1 MTSPPADGAVS
12 LPDCSHVVEDVE
24 SDDLLSVLDTAAV
37 IEALA
42 EHGPAGVRDLVERQ
56 SGENSELA
64 RRIERLRALLKRQAS
79 ARVSRVLEEYDR
91 RDHELELDRK
101 ARADEVDREM
111 AALEAR
117 LAEARKIHLGPVLDA
132 GLLDD
137 VQHALLLPTASW
149 MQPPPA
155 PTVWERIRAF
165 FARIAAFFRGLF
177 RRRSKTP
184 VAPSKERTIPLATLL
199 PVGRALTPS
208 ELAEALAR
216 LSPGQQQELET
227 SVTRDISER
236 ERQLA
241 REAEAKRKEAEAQ
254 RRRLEEER
262 TEAERRA
269 QREADQWARQA
280 EEQRLRRELSERG
293 LVTEQGGQLSITYS
307 LVERFAK
314 LVLEAESHSL
324 PGDVRMS
331 LKGGA
336 STGVYEKARLRID
349 DEVARLDIPSSILA
363 ARQAGS
369 RHIDESTSYVFR
381 EILAERVHVVLAL
394 DKSGSMGEAEKLPAA
409 KKALLALYVAVRRRY
424 PDATIDVIAFDNEVR
439 LLDLVQLWETPPGSF
454 TNTGEALRTA
464 FLLLR
469 PSRANRKEVY
479 LVTDGLPEAYTD
491 ADGRIRSGHLD
502 KAMEYALGRA
512 QELTSVKPLRCTLVL
527 IKSQN
532 PDYERAARL
541 LTHQLHGELVVTEP
555 QRLGFELLV
564 RWASGKEQ
572 TRHPRPESGPP
583 PVATTTPAAGPTG
596 AKRRRRDR
604 RMGG

>member
-1 MTSPPADGAVS
+1 MTSPPADAAVP

-24 SDDLLSVLDTAAV
+24 SDDLLSVIDSASV

-42 EHGPAGVRDLVERQ
+42 EHGPGGVRALVEQQ

-64 RRIERLRALLKRQAS
+64 RRVARLRELLKRQAS
-79 ARVSRVLEEYDR
+79 SRVSRILDEYDQR
-91 RDHELELDRK
+91 AHQLELDRA
-101 ARADEVDREM
+101 ARADELQREM
-111 AALEAR
+111 EALEAR
-117 LAEARKIHLGPVLDA
+117 LAEARQIHLGAAFDEA
-132 GLLDD
+132 LLGD

-149 MQPPPA
+149 MQPPPP
-155 PTVWERIRAF
+155 PTLWERIRAF

-177 RRRSKTP
+177 RRGSKP
-184 VAPSKERTIPLATLL
+184 KEKPRAERTVPLATML

-208 ELAEALAR
+208 ELSEALAR
-216 LSPGQQQELET
+216 LTPRQQEELET

-236 ERQLA
+236 ERALA

-262 TEAERRA
+262 KEAERRA

-280 EEQRLRRELSERG
+280 EEERLRRELSERG
-293 LVTEQGGQLSITYS
+293 LVTEKGGQLTITYS

-314 LVLEAESHSL
+314 LVLEAESRSL

-336 STGVYEKARLRID
+336 STGVYEKARLRIP
-349 DEVARLDIPSSILA
+349 DEVAHLDIPSSLLA

-394 DKSGSMGEAEKLPAA
+394 DKSGSMGEGEKLPAA

-424 PDATIDVIAFDNEVR
+424 PDATIDVLAFDNEVR
-439 LLDLVQLWETPPGSF
+439 LLDLLQLWETPPGSF

-469 PSRANRKEVY
+469 SSRANRKELF

-491 ADGRIRSGHLD
+491 HDGRIRSGNLD

-512 QELTSVKPLRCTLVL
+512 QELTSVKPFRCTMVL

-532 PDYERAARL
+532 PDYEKAARL
-541 LTHQLHGELVVTEP
+541 LSHQLHGELVVTEP
-555 QRLGFELLV
+555 QHLGIELLV
-564 RWASGKEQ
+564 RWAGGKEQ
-572 TRHPRPESGPP
+572 TRRASPQPGPA
-583 PVATTTPAAGPTG
+583 PVATTSSGGAKS

>member
-1 MTSPPADGAVS
+1 MTAPPAEGAVP

-24 SDDLLSVLDTAAV
+24 SDDLLSVIDSASV
-37 IEALA
+37 IETLA
-42 EHGPAGVRDLVERQ
+42 EHGPGGVQKLIERQ
-56 SGENSELA
+56 AGENSELA
-64 RRIERLRALLKRQAS
+64 RRITRLRELLKRQAS
-79 ARVSRVLEEYDR
+79 ARVSRILEEYDR
-91 RDHELELDRK
+91 RSQELELDRA
-101 ARADEVDREM
+101 ARADELNREM

-117 LAEARKIHLGPVLDA
+117 LSESRQIHLGSVVDEALME
-132 GLLDD
+132 D

-149 MQPPPA
+149 MQPPKPSSL
-155 PTVWERIRAF
+155 WEKIRAF
-165 FARIAAFFRGLF
+165 FARLAAFFRRLF
-177 RRRSKTP
+177 GRGSPQGREIRP
-184 VAPSKERTIPLATLL
+184 ERTVPLATLI
-199 PVGRALTPS
+199 PTGRALTPS
-208 ELAEALAR
+208 ELSEALAR
-216 LSPGQQQELET
+216 LTPRQQEELET

-236 ERQLA
+236 ERALA

-262 TEAERRA
+262 KEAERRA

-293 LVTEQGGQLSITYS
+293 LVNEKGGQLTITYS

-314 LVLEAESHSL
+314 LVLEAETRSL

-336 STGVYEKARLRID
+336 STGVYEKARLRIS
-349 DEVARLDIPSSILA
+349 DEVAHLDIPSSLLA

-394 DKSGSMGEAEKLPAA
+394 DKSGSMGEGEKLPAA

-424 PDATIDVIAFDNEVR
+424 PDATVDVIAFDNEVR

-454 TNTGEALRTA
+454 TNTGEALRTT

-469 PSRANRKEVY
+469 PSRANRRELY

-491 ADGRIRSGHLD
+491 LDGRIKSGNLD

-512 QELTSVKPLRCTLVL
+512 QELTAVKPFRSTMVL

-532 PDYERAARL
+532 PEYEKAARL
-541 LTHQLHGELVVTEP
+541 LTHQLGGELVVTEP
-555 QRLGFELLV
+555 QRLGIELLV
-564 RWASGKEQ
+564 RWASGKEE
-572 TRHPRPESGPP
+572 TRKPP
-583 PVATTTPAAGPTG
+583 STPHAAPAAPLPAAGPKG
-596 AKRRRRDR
+596 GKRRRRDR

>member
-1 MTSPPADGAVS
+1 MTSPPADAAVS

-24 SDDLLSVLDTAAV
+24 SDDLLSAIDSAAV

-42 EHGPAGVRDLVERQ
+42 EHGPGGVRELVDRQ

-64 RRIERLRALLKRQAS
+64 RRIARLRELLKRQAS
-79 ARVSRVLEEYDR
+79 SRVSRILEEYDR
-91 RDHELELDRK
+91 RSQELELDRQ
-101 ARADEVDREM
+101 ARADELNREM

-117 LAEARKIHLGPVLDA
+117 LAEGRRIHLGSVVDA
-132 GLLDD
+132 GLLEE
-137 VQHALLLPTASW
+137 VQQALLLPTASW
-149 MQPPPA
+149 MQPPPS
-155 PTVWERIRAF
+155 PTLWERIRAF

-177 RRRSKTP
+177 RRSSKSK
-184 VAPSKERTIPLATLL
+184 APPREERTVPFATLL
-199 PVGRALTPS
+199 PVGRTLTPS
-208 ELAEALAR
+208 ELSEALAR
-216 LSPGQQQELET
+216 LTPRQQEELET

-236 ERQLA
+236 ERELA

-262 TEAERRA
+262 KEAERRA

-293 LVTEQGGQLSITYS
+293 LVSEQGGQLTITYA

-314 LVLEAESHSL
+314 LVLEAESRSL

-336 STGVYEKARLRID
+336 STGVYEKARLRIP
-349 DEVARLDIPSSILA
+349 DEVAHLDIPSSILA

-394 DKSGSMGEAEKLPAA
+394 DKSGSMGEGEKLPAA

-439 LLDLVQLWETPPGSF
+439 LLDLLQLWETPPGSF

-469 PSRANRKEVY
+469 ASRANRKELF

-491 ADGRIRSGHLD
+491 LDGRIRSGNLD

-512 QELTSVKPLRCTLVL
+512 QELTSVKPFRCTMVL
-527 IKSQN
+527 IKSPN
-532 PDYERAARL
+532 PEYEKAARL
-541 LTHQLHGELVVTEP
+541 LAHQLNGELVVTEP
-555 QRLGFELLV
+555 QRLGIELLV

-572 TRHPRPESGPP
+572 TRRARPETGPVPVTTPSGPK
-583 PVATTTPAAGPTG
+583 GP
-596 AKRRRRDR
+596 KRRRRDR
-604 RMGG
+604 RMGR

>member
-1 MTSPPADGAVS
+1 MSPPPAEAALP

-24 SDDLLSVLDTAAV
+24 SDDLLSTIDSAAV

-42 EHGPAGVRDLVERQ
+42 EHGAGGVQALLDRQ
-56 SGENSELA
+56 VGENSELA
-64 RRIERLRALLKRQAS
+64 RRIARLRELLKRQAS
-79 ARVSRVLEEYDR
+79 ARVSRILDEYDR
-91 RDHELELDRK
+91 RSHEIELDRA
-101 ARADEVDREM
+101 ARADELNREM
-111 AALEAR
+111 EALETR
-117 LAEARKIHLGPVLDA
+117 LAEARKLHLGAIVD
-132 GLLDD
+132 GDLLED
-137 VQHALLLPTASW
+137 VSHALLLPTASW
-149 MQPPPA
+149 MQPPPR
-155 PTVWERIRAF
+155 PTLWERIRAF
-165 FARIAAFFRGLF
+165 FARIAALLRGLF
-177 RRRSKTP
+177 RRGSKARPTP
-184 VAPSKERTIPLATLL
+184 RQERTVPIATLL
-199 PVGRALTPS
+199 PVGRGLTPS
-208 ELAEALAR
+208 ELSEALAR
-216 LSPGQQQELET
+216 LTPRQQQELET

-236 ERQLA
+236 ERALA

-262 TEAERRA
+262 QEAERRA

-293 LVTEQGGQLSITYS
+293 LVNEKSGQLTITYS

-314 LVLEAESHSL
+314 LVLEAESRAL

-336 STGVYEKARLRID
+336 STGVYEKARLRIS
-349 DEVARLDIPSSILA
+349 DEVAHLDIPSSLLA

-381 EILAERVHVVLAL
+381 EILAERVHIVLAL
-394 DKSGSMGEAEKLPAA
+394 DKSGSMGEGEKLPAA

-439 LLDLVQLWETPPGSF
+439 LLDLVSLWETPPGSF

-464 FLLLR
+464 YLLLR
-469 PSRANRKEVY
+469 SSRANRKELF

-491 ADGRIRSGHLD
+491 PDGRTKSGNLD
-502 KAMEYALGRA
+502 KAMEYALVRA
-512 QELTSVKPLRCTLVL
+512 QELTAVKPFRSTMVL
-527 IKSQN
+527 IKSEN
-532 PDYERAARL
+532 PDYEKAARL
-541 LTHQLHGELVVTEP
+541 LTHQLNGELVVTEP
-555 QRLGFELLV
+555 QRLGIEMLV

-572 TRHPRPESGPP
+572 TRRAPADASPRPLVTPP
-583 PVATTTPAAGPTG
+583 DPKG

>member
-1 MTSPPADGAVS
+1 MTAPPAEAAVR

-24 SDDLLSVLDTAAV
+24 SDDLLGAIDSAAV
-37 IEALA
+37 VEALA
-42 EHGPAGVRDLVERQ
+42 EHGPSGVRDLVNREAT
-56 SGENSELA
+56 ENSELA
-64 RRIERLRALLKRQAS
+64 RRIARLREILKRQAS
-79 ARVSRVLEEYDR
+79 ARVNRILEEYDQR
-91 RDHELELDRK
+91 VHQLDLERAARTDELDR
-101 ARADEVDREM
+101 EM
-111 AALEAR
+111 QALEAR
-117 LAEARKIHLGPVLDA
+117 LAEARELHRGIALEGP
-132 GLLDD
+132 LLED

-149 MQPPPA
+149 MQPPRP
-155 PTVWERIRAF
+155 PSIWERIRAF
-165 FARIAAFFRGLF
+165 FARIAAFFRNLF
-177 RRRSKTP
+177 RRG
-184 VAPSKERTIPLATLL
+184 SKEKGAPRAERTVPLATLL

-208 ELAEALAR
+208 ELSEALAR
-216 LSPGQQQELET
+216 LTPGQQEELET

-236 ERQLA
+236 ERALA

-262 TEAERRA
+262 SEAQRRA

-293 LVTEQGGQLSITYS
+293 LVTEKGGQLAITYS

-314 LVLEAESHSL
+314 LVLEAESRSL

-336 STGVYEKARLRID
+336 STGVYEKARLRVP
-349 DEVARLDIPSSILA
+349 DEVAHLDIPSSILA

-381 EILAERVHVVLAL
+381 EILAERVHVVMAL
-394 DKSGSMGEAEKLPAA
+394 DKSGSMGEGEKLPAA

-424 PDATIDVIAFDNEVR
+424 PDATIDVVAFDNEVR

-464 FLLLR
+464 YLLLR
-469 PSRANRKEVY
+469 SSRANRKELF
-479 LVTDGLPEAYTD
+479 LVTDGLPESYTD
-491 ADGRIRSGHLD
+491 PEGRVRSGNLD

-512 QELTSVKPLRCTLVL
+512 QELTSVKPIRCTMVL
-527 IKSQN
+527 IKSEN
-532 PDYERAARL
+532 PDYEKAARL
-541 LTHQLHGELVVTEP
+541 LTHELSGELVVTEP
-555 QRLGFELLV
+555 QRLGIELLV

-572 TRHPRPESGPP
+572 IRRVPTAPGPA
-583 PVATTTPAAGPTG
+583 PVAVSPAGGPKG
-596 AKRRRRDR
+596 RKRVRRDR

>member
-1 MTSPPADGAVS
+1 MTAPPAEAAVP

-24 SDDLLSVLDTAAV
+24 SDDLLSVIDSALV

-42 EHGPAGVRDLVERQ
+42 EHGPGGVQNLVDRQ
-56 SGENSELA
+56 AGENSELA
-64 RRIERLRALLKRQAS
+64 RRIARLRELLKRQAS
-79 ARVSRVLEEYDR
+79 SRVSRILEEYDR
-91 RDHELELDRK
+91 RSHELELDRA
-101 ARADEVDREM
+101 ARADELDREM
-111 AALEAR
+111 EALEAR
-117 LAEARKIHLGPVLDA
+117 LAAARQIHLGS
-132 GLLDD
+132 LLDGALLD
-137 VQHALLLPTASW
+137 EVQQALLLPTASW
-149 MQPPPA
+149 MQPLPG
-155 PTVWERIRAF
+155 PTLWERIRAF

-177 RRRSKTP
+177 HRGSRSESTRRT
-184 VAPSKERTIPLATLL
+184 ERTVPIATLL

-208 ELAEALAR
+208 ELSEAMAR
-216 LSPGQQQELET
+216 LTPRQHEELES
-227 SVTRDISER
+227 SVTRDLSER
-236 ERQLA
+236 ERSLA

-254 RRRLEEER
+254 RRGLEEER
-262 TEAERRA
+262 REAERRA

-280 EEQRLRRELSERG
+280 EEERLRRELSERG
-293 LVTEQGGQLSITYS
+293 LVNEKGGQLTITYS

-314 LVLEAESHSL
+314 LVLEAESRSL

-336 STGVYEKARLRID
+336 STGVYEKARLRIP
-349 DEVARLDIPSSILA
+349 DEVAHLDIPSSILA

-369 RHIDESTSYVFR
+369 RHIEESTSYVFR

-394 DKSGSMGEAEKLPAA
+394 DKSGSMGEGEKLPAA
-409 KKALLALYVAVRRRY
+409 KKALLALYVAIRRRH
-424 PDATIDVIAFDNEVR
+424 PDATIDVVAFDNEVR

-469 PSRANRKEVY
+469 ASRANRKELF
-479 LVTDGLPEAYTD
+479 LVTDGLPESYTD
-491 ADGRIRSGHLD
+491 PDGRIKSGNLD

-512 QELTSVKPLRCTLVL
+512 LELTSVKPLRFTMVL

-532 PDYERAARL
+532 PDYEKAARL
-541 LTHQLHGELVVTEP
+541 LTHHLNGELVVTEP
-555 QRLGFELLV
+555 QRLGIELLV
-564 RWASGKEQ
+564 RWASGQEQ
-572 TRHPRPESGPP
+572 TRR
-583 PVATTTPAAGPTG
+583 TPAEPGPAPARTPPAPGPKG